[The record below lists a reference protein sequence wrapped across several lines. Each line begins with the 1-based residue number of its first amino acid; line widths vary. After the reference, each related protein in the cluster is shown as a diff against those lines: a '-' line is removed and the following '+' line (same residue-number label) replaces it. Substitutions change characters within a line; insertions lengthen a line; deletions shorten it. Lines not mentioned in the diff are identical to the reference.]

1 MTPRVRYDTI
11 GRGYARGRRPDDGLR
26 HAILDALGESVTV
39 LNVGAGTGNYEP
51 TDRPT
56 IALEPSAVMIAQ
68 RPPGSAPAVRG
79 IAEALPFADRS
90 FDAAM
95 AMSTLHHWSDLAAG
109 LSEMSRVAGRRV
121 VYFSEPSQP
130 GMHWLADDYFPSI
143 LSMSINNA
151 APSAERV
158 VESLGGEC
166 EIHVFEVPHDFAE
179 ASAGAFWARP
189 EAYCDPAI
197 QAAMSMFALLD
208 PSEVESGTA
217 RLRDDLASGA
227 WDRRHGHLRRQD
239 HLDLGYR
246 IVVSTVP

>member
-1 MTPRVRYDTI
+1 VTTGVRYDTI
-11 GRGYARGRRPDDGLR
+11 GHGYARGRHPDDRLH

-68 RPPGSAPAVRG
+68 RKPGSAHAVRG
-79 IAEALPFADRS
+79 VAEALPFADRS

-109 LSEMSRVAGRRV
+109 LAEMSRVAARRV
-121 VYFSEPSQP
+121 VYFSEPSLP
-130 GMHWLADDYFPSI
+130 GQHWLVDDYFPSI
-143 LSMSINNA
+143 LSRSINTA

-158 VESLGGEC
+158 VELLGGDC
-166 EIHVFEVPHDFAE
+166 EVHVFEVPSDFAE

-197 QAAMSMFALLD
+197 QAAMSMFALLE
-208 PSEVESGTA
+208 PPVVESGVA
-217 RLRDDLASGA
+217 RLRTDLASGA
-227 WDRRHGHLRRQD
+227 WDRRHGHLRQRD
-239 HLDLGYR
+239 RLDLGYR
-246 IVVSTVP
+246 IVVSTAP